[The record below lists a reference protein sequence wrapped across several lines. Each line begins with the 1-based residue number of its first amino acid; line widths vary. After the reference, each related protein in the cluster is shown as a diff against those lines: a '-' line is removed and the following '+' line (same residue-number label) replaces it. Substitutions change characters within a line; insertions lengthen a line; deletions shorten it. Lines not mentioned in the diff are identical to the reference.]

1 MAKLLK
7 NNKNFIIAFMQG
19 QLSVPVG
26 SNFQYFPIHEW
37 EKEFIRAKK
46 IGFNNIEW
54 IISDY
59 SNPIFNKEFQK
70 IIQIVLKKN
79 KFNITSISLDLLMNN
94 PLKKMTLENAR
105 WLSQFLL
112 MAIKKFKIQ
121 RVSFPIEE
129 HSRFNNQKEKI
140 TTISR
145 LKIFYKILEKHCNL
159 CIETDI
165 SPAALD
171 DFLKN
176 KKLPKL
182 GILIDLG
189 NTKAHGF
196 AIKDYFEKYSNKI
209 YSAHLKFRDKNF
221 GKSKPIPKNNYYEL
235 EYFIKNIDLLKNFK
249 DLTFQTFKSPK
260 KFIADIKNSVR
271 NFNNYV

>member
-1 MAKLLK
+1 MSKLLK
-7 NNKNFIIAFMQG
+7 NRKNFLIAFMQG
-19 QLSVPVG
+19 RFSVPVG

-37 EKEFIRAKK
+37 EKEFNQAKK
-46 IGFNNIEW
+46 IGFSNIEW

-70 IIQIVLKKN
+70 IIEAALKKN

-94 PLKKMTLENAR
+94 PLKRMTLKNAR
-105 WLSQFLL
+105 WLGQFILI
-112 MAIKKFKIQ
+112 AVKKFKIQ

-129 HSRFNNQKEKI
+129 DSRFNNQKEKI
-140 TTISR
+140 ATISR
-145 LKIFYKILEKHCNL
+145 LKIFYKILEKYCNL

-221 GKSKPIPKNNYYEL
+221 GISKPIPKKNYYEL
-235 EYFIKNIDLLKNFK
+235 EYFIKNIHLLKNFK

-260 KFIADIKNSVR
+260 KFIADIKQSVR